1 MHRAGL
7 LPSGTQAN
15 EDAEMRMR
23 PVWALVQQMPRPAA
37 QAYSPGFARLPH
49 GFARC
54 HSWDLRGVIPTSRE
68 SDRKHFVCGSKGI
81 ATQARHGRTG
91 GYQHG
96 LGQSARTSLLLDPKK
111 SSVQPVAETLW
122 KFDRLFVAQQLHNI
136 LHAVVDSS
144 AVPASIKMVLDPDSQ
159 FRREIALEIIR
170 QLPAYLIA
178 VDFYGP

>member
-1 MHRAGL
+1 M
-7 LPSGTQAN
+7 
-15 EDAEMRMR
+15 
-23 PVWALVQQMPRPAA
+23 
-37 QAYSPGFARLPH
+37 
-49 GFARC
+49 
-54 HSWDLRGVIPTSRE
+54 
-68 SDRKHFVCGSKGI
+68 
-81 ATQARHGRTG
+81 G

-96 LGQSARTSLLLDPKK
+96 IGQSARTSLLLDPKK

-144 AVPASIKMVLDPDSQ
+144 AVPASFKMVLDPDSQ